1 MKTNGILLLALLSV
15 AACKAEPPTPEQ
27 PAPTPGKP
35 AVDAEPEREHE
46 EGADTLTLAGVVAAA
61 TDYFAGRLE
70 GRGGDLD
77 SLAASYAVSWAG
89 VDSVRQA
96 VWGAWRAANGRLSES
111 KLPAPPPLYGASPG
125 QWFIPDS
132 MERNAV
138 MRYYYGSKNAAA
150 GQTLPLIVHLHGSGA
165 PDSEWSAGRRLAL
178 RSYGEEP
185 SAYFVP
191 RIPNTGDLYRWWQ
204 RGKQW
209 AWEKLLRQ
217 VLAGDDIDPLRIYFV
232 GISEGGYGSQRL
244 ASFYA
249 DYLAGAGPMAGGEPL
264 INAPV
269 ENCANTAFSLL
280 TGSQDDGFCRN
291 TLTRNT
297 GEAFDKAQGEYGP
310 LATDGETL
318 FRHRV
323 ELIAGA
329 GHGIDYS
336 LTMPWLRASA
346 RDPRPK
352 VVLWE
357 DFAMDGRRRGGFHN
371 LWVERHPTSP
381 DAGGDRRTLYKMV
394 VRGNA
399 VEVSVDNVSY
409 SVAERDPR
417 WGIGLRYDRA
427 PAPASGGRLRIY
439 LDERMVDARQDV
451 VVTVNGRE
459 AWRGR
464 LVPTVADMAASAAAY
479 FDPGRVFAASVVVD
493 Y

>member
-1 MKTNGILLLALLSV
+1 MKTNGFVLVAMLSV

-27 PAPTPGKP
+27 PRPAPDKPAADGERQDTAGAPTLAEVRSAATGRFVNLLEGKSVP
-35 AVDAEPEREHE
+35 
-46 EGADTLTLAGVVAAA
+46 ADTV
-61 TDYFAGRLE
+61 F
-70 GRGGDLD
+70 
-77 SLAASYAVSWAG
+77 ASYVVTWADADTARG
-89 VDSVRQA
+89 AIWS
-96 VWGAWRAANGRLSES
+96 AWREANARLGES
-111 KLPAPPPLYGASPG
+111 KLPPLTPLDGAAPG
-125 QWFIPDS
+125 QWTVPDS
-132 MERNAV
+132 LERNAV
-138 MRYYYGSKNAAA
+138 MRYYYGTRGVPAA
-150 GQTLPLIVHLHGSGA
+150 GQPLPLFVYLHGSGA
-165 PDSEWSAGRRLAL
+165 PDSEWAAGRRLAL
-178 RSYGEEP
+178 RLFGSEP

-191 RIPNTGDLYRWWQ
+191 RIPNTGYLYRWWQ

-217 VLAGDDIDPLRIYFV
+217 VLAGGDVDPLRIYFI

-280 TGSQDDGFCRN
+280 TGERDDGFCRN

-297 GEAFDKAQGEYGP
+297 GLAFGEAQKEHAA
-310 LATDGETL
+310 LAADGERL

-323 ELIAGA
+323 ELVPGA

-336 LTMPWLRASA
+336 LTTPWLRQHE

-371 LWVERHPTSP
+371 LWVVCPPTLP

-409 SVAERDPR
+409 AVAEKDPR
-417 WGIGLRYDRA
+417 WGIGLRYDRSL
-427 PAPASGGRLRIY
+427 APASGGRLRIF
-439 LDERMVDARQDV
+439 LDERMVDVRRDV
-451 VVTVNGRE
+451 TVTVNGRE
-459 AWRGR
+459 AFRGR
-464 LVPTVADMAASAAAY
+464 LVPTVADMVESAAAY

>member
-1 MKTNGILLLALLSV
+1 MKTNGFLLLALLAV

-27 PAPTPGKP
+27 PAPDPGKP
-35 AVDAEPEREHE
+35 AVDVEPEKEPDAE
-46 EGADTLTLAGVVAAA
+46 ADTLTLAGVGAAA
-61 TDYFAGRLE
+61 TAYFVGQLE
-70 GRGGDLD
+70 GRGGALD

-96 VWGAWRAANGRLSES
+96 VWGAWRAANSALGEA
-111 KLPAPPPLYGASPG
+111 KLTALADLYGAAPS

-132 MERNAV
+132 LERNAV
-138 MRYYYGSKNAAA
+138 MRYYYGTRNASA
-150 GQTLPLIVHLHGSGA
+150 GQALPLLVYLHGSGA
-165 PDSEWSAGRRLAL
+165 PDTEWYTGRRLAL
-178 RSYGEEP
+178 RSFGDEP

-217 VLAGDDIDPLRIYFV
+217 VLAGDDIDPCRIYFL
-232 GISEGGYGSQRL
+232 GISEGGYGCQRL

-249 DYLAGAGPMAGGEPL
+249 DYLAGVGPMAGGEPL

-280 TGSQDDGFCRN
+280 TGAQDDGFCRN
-291 TLTRNT
+291 TLTANT
-297 GEAFDKAQGEYGP
+297 GEAFDKAQSEHGS
-310 LATDGETL
+310 LATDGATL

-329 GHGIDYS
+329 GHAIDYS
-336 LTMPWLRASA
+336 LTTPWLRAYT

-371 LWVERHPTSP
+371 LWVEKAPTSP
-381 DAGGDRRTLYKMV
+381 DAGGDRRTMYKMV

-399 VEVSVDNVSY
+399 VEVSVDNVAY

-427 PAPASGGRLRIY
+427 LTTASGGRLRVY
-439 LDERMVDARQDV
+439 LDERMVDVSQDV
-451 VVTVNGRE
+451 VVTVNGTE
-459 AWRGR
+459 AWRGP
-464 LVPTVADMAASAAAY
+464 LVPTVADMARSAAAY
-479 FDPGRVFAASVVVD
+479 FDPGRCFAASVVVD

>member
-1 MKTNGILLLALLSV
+1 MKTDGIVLLALLSV
-15 AACKAEPPTPEQ
+15 AACKAEPPTPMPDKPVVGVGLESEQ
-27 PAPTPGKP
+27 KE
-35 AVDAEPEREHE
+35 D
-46 EGADTLTLAGVVAAA
+46 ADTLTLAGVRAAA
-61 TDYFAGRLE
+61 TSYFACRL
-70 GRGGDLD
+70 GGGGGTL
-77 SLAASYAVSWAG
+77 SVSHAVTWAG
-89 VDSVRQA
+89 VDSVRGA
-96 VWGAWRAANGRLSES
+96 VWDAWRAANSRLAES
-111 KLPAPPPLYGASPG
+111 KLTPPAPLDVAEPG
-125 QWFIPDS
+125 RWDVPDS
-132 MERNAV
+132 LERDAV
-138 MRYYYGSKNAAA
+138 MRYYYGTRGAAEGRA
-150 GQTLPLIVHLHGSGA
+150 LPLFVYLHGSGA
-165 PDSEWSAGRRLAL
+165 PDAEWAAGRRLAL
-178 RSYGEEP
+178 RLFGSEP

-191 RIPNTGDLYRWWQ
+191 RIPNTGPLYRWWQ

-217 VLAGDDIDPLRIYFV
+217 VLAGGDVDPLRIYFI

-280 TGSQDDGFCRN
+280 TGSADDGFCRN
-291 TLTRNT
+291 ALTLNA
-297 GEAFDKAQGEYGP
+297 GLAFGAAQREHGA
-310 LATDGETL
+310 LAADGEPL

-336 LTMPWLRASA
+336 LTTPWLRAHE
-346 RDPRPK
+346 RNPRPK

-371 LWVERHPTSP
+371 LWVVRPPASP

-394 VRGNA
+394 VRGNE
-399 VEVSVDNVSY
+399 VELSVDNVSY

-417 WGIGLRYDRA
+417 WGIGLRYDRSLA
-427 PAPASGGRLRIY
+427 RARGGRLRVF
-439 LDERMVDARQDV
+439 LDERMVDVRNDV
-451 VVTVNGRE
+451 TVSVNGRE
-459 AWRGR
+459 AFRGR
-464 LVPTVADMAASAAAY
+464 LVPTVADMVESAAAY
-479 FDPGRVFAASVVVD
+479 FDPMRVFAASVVVD

>member
-1 MKTNGILLLALLSV
+1 MKSNGIVLLALLGV
-15 AACKAEPPTPEQ
+15 ASCKAEPHTPM
-27 PAPTPGKP
+27 PDKP
-35 AVDAEPEREHE
+35 VVGVDPENERKEP
-46 EGADTLTLAGVVAAA
+46 ADTLTLAGVRTAA
-61 TDYFAGRLE
+61 TDYFVGRL
-70 GRGGDLD
+70 GGGGDTLSV
-77 SLAASYAVSWAG
+77 SLAVTWAG
-89 VDSVRQA
+89 VDSVRKA
-96 VWGAWRAANGRLSES
+96 VWDAWRAANSRLDES
-111 KLPAPPPLYGASPG
+111 KLLPLAPLDGAAPG
-125 QWFIPDS
+125 QWAIPDS
-132 MERNAV
+132 LERDAV
-138 MRYYYGSKNAAA
+138 LRYYYGTRGAAE
-150 GQTLPLIVHLHGSGA
+150 GQALPLFVYLHGSGA
-165 PDSEWSAGRRLAL
+165 PDTEWATGRRLAL
-178 RSYGEEP
+178 RLFGSEP

-191 RIPNTGDLYRWWQ
+191 RIPNTGPLYRWWQ

-217 VLAGDDIDPLRIYFV
+217 VLAGGDVDPLRVYFI

-280 TGSQDDGFCRN
+280 TGAADDGFCRN

-297 GEAFDKAQGEYGP
+297 GLAFDAAQKEYGA
-310 LATDGETL
+310 LASDGNPL

-336 LTMPWLRASA
+336 LTTPWLREHV

-357 DFAMDGRRRGGFHN
+357 DFAMDGRRRCGFHN
-371 LWVERHPTSP
+371 LWVVRPPASP
-381 DAGGDRRTLYKMV
+381 DAGDDRRTLYKMV
-394 VRGNA
+394 VRGNE

-409 SVAERDPR
+409 SVAERDSL
-417 WGIGLRYDRA
+417 WGIGLRYARSFERA
-427 PAPASGGRLRIY
+427 RGGRLRIY
-439 LDERMVDARQDV
+439 LDERMVDVREE
-451 VVTVNGRE
+451 VTVNVNGRE
-459 AWRGR
+459 AFRGR
-464 LVPTVADMAASAAAY
+464 LVPTVADMAESAAAY